1 VERRRTGWVAGCGR
15 EKSDDQA
22 GVEEEREGLEGEP
35 GRGGGDVGCQG
46 IHGSGCESVVVEI
59 PIGFVR
65 AERDRLEVTLELPRV
80 PRSTTQL
87 FKCFTSYTTTMF

>member
-22 GVEEEREGLEGEP
+22 GVEEEREGLEGKP

-46 IHGSGCESVVVEI
+46 IHGSGCE
-59 PIGFVR
+59 
-65 AERDRLEVTLELPRV
+65 
-80 PRSTTQL
+80 
-87 FKCFTSYTTTMF
+87 

>member
-1 VERRRTGWVAGCGR
+1 MERGRTGWVAGCGR

-46 IHGSGCESVVVEI
+46 IHGSGCE
-59 PIGFVR
+59 
-65 AERDRLEVTLELPRV
+65 
-80 PRSTTQL
+80 
-87 FKCFTSYTTTMF
+87 

>member
-1 VERRRTGWVAGCGR
+1 VLNCGRSKFLDLGGLKHRHQFWSFLFGFCLSGSWGVSVERRRTGWVAGCGR

-46 IHGSGCESVVVEI
+46 IHGSGCE
-59 PIGFVR
+59 
-65 AERDRLEVTLELPRV
+65 
-80 PRSTTQL
+80 
-87 FKCFTSYTTTMF
+87 